1 MERSEFISLAPEYYM
16 QAFYIYFENPQNFY
30 TERGLIEDFT
40 FTTEDHY
47 EYCYVENEALRNE
60 ALRLL
65 IKHNAI
71 AIIPDP
77 FGPTLWQKGDG
88 YDLLEDSLQNSP
100 ASVFYKARVS
110 GVVDFG

>member
-30 TERGLIEDFT
+30 
-40 FTTEDHY
+40 HY